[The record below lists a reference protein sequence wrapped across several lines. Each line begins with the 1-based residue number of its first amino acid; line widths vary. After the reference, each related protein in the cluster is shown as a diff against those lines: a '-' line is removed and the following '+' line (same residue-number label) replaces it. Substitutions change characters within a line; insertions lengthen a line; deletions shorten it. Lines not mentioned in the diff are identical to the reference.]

1 MTSRKWCVVLLAL
14 ALLGGFAY
22 AQQTKLR
29 VFIGGQQRPDVM
41 RKILDVYERRNPGV
55 RVEIEVG
62 GATSDQQQ
70 QYLTTVLTSRDPS
83 LDVILIDIVRPA
95 QYRAAGWS
103 EILDRYLPAASKER
117 LLQQYLPAYA
127 RANVVEGALVALPA
141 FADAQF
147 LYYRKDLLDK
157 YGFKPPVT
165 WDEAIKQAQTILQ
178 GERDPNLNGIGFM
191 GNISEGTVCTFLLA
205 VWAAGGDVA
214 DEKGRLTLTEEQA
227 RRSLQF
233 WLDLMER
240 YRVSPPNMAEKA
252 QDTIRREM
260 QQGRWI
266 FATLFAYAWAH
277 FQNDPDS
284 QVKGKIGVAVMPRF
298 EGGRSASCL
307 GGWQWTISNFSRNK
321 AQAYQLLR
329 YLSSPEVAKVLAIEA
344 SNLPAFPALY
354 RDPDILRVNPWFAD
368 ALPVVLNARARP
380 VHPRYPEIADVI
392 RRGLNAVLARTKAP
406 DQAAQ
411 EMVRGLRSIYG
422 Q

>member
-1 MTSRKWCVVLLAL
+1 MRLGLWLVILWVLLSA
-14 ALLGGFAY
+14 AF
-22 AQQTKLR
+22 AQQAKLR
-29 VFIGGQQRPDVM
+29 VFVGGQQRPDVM
-41 RKILDVYERRNPGV
+41 RKILDVYEQRNPGI

-83 LDVILIDIVRPA
+83 LDLILINIIRPA

-103 EILDRYLPAASKER
+103 EILDRYLPAASKGA
-117 LLQQYLPAYA
+117 LLARYLPAYV
-127 RANVVEGALVALPA
+127 RANVVDGALVALPA

-147 LYYRKDLLDK
+147 LYYRKDLLEK
-157 YGFKPPVT
+157 YGFKPPAT
-165 WDEAIKQAQTILQ
+165 WEEAIRQAQTILQ

-191 GNISEGTVCTFLLA
+191 GNISEGTVCSFLLPI
-205 VWAAGGDVA
+205 WAAGGDVT
-214 DEKGRLTLTEEQA
+214 DERGRLILTEDLA

-233 WLDLMER
+233 WLDLMDR
-240 YRVSPPNMAEKA
+240 HRVSPPNMAEKA

-284 QVKGKIGVAVMPRF
+284 QVKGKIGVTVMPRF

-329 YLSSPEVAKVLAIEA
+329 YLSSPEVAKVLALEA
-344 SNLPAFPALY
+344 SNLPAFPELY
-354 RDPDILRVNPWFAD
+354 RDSDILRANPWFAD

-380 VHPRYPEIADVI
+380 VHPRYPEIADVM
-392 RRGLNAVLARTKAP
+392 RRGLNAVLARTRTP
-406 DQAAQ
+406 EQAAREIVQ
-411 EMVRGLRSIYG
+411 GLRTIYG

>member
-1 MTSRKWCVVLLAL
+1 MVRLLVGVLVVLLL
-14 ALLGGFAY
+14 ASGAV
-22 AQQTKLR
+22 AQQVKLR

-41 RKILDVYERRNPGV
+41 RKILDVYEQRNPGV
-55 RVEIEVG
+55 KVEIEVG

-83 LDVILIDIVRPA
+83 LDVILIDIIRPA
-95 QYRAAGWS
+95 QYKAAGWS
-103 EILDRYLPAASKER
+103 EPLDRYLPLGARDA
-117 LLQQYLPAYA
+117 LLRQYLPAYV
-127 RANVVEGALVALPA
+127 RANIVDGALIALPA

-147 LYYRKDLLDK
+147 LFYRKDLLDK
-157 YGFKPPVT
+157 YGFKAPTT
-165 WDEAIKQAQTILQ
+165 WDEAIRQAQTILQ
-178 GERDPNLNGIGFM
+178 GERNPNLNGIGFM
-191 GNISEGTVCTFLLA
+191 GNISEGTVCSFLLPI
-205 VWAAGGDVA
+205 WAAGGDVT
-214 DEKGRLTLTEEQA
+214 DERGRLVLTEDLA

-233 WLDLMER
+233 WLDLMDR
-240 YRVSPPNMAEKA
+240 HKVSPANMAEKA

-266 FATLFAYAWAH
+266 FGTLFAYAWAH

-321 AQAYQLLR
+321 AQAYRLLR
-329 YLSSPEVAKVLAIEA
+329 YLSSPEVAKVLALEA
-344 SNLPAFPALY
+344 SNLPAFPELY
-354 RDPDILRVNPWFAD
+354 RDPDVLRANPWFAD

-380 VHPRYPEIADVI
+380 VHPRYPEIADVM
-392 RRGLNAVLARTKAP
+392 RRGLNAVLARTKTP
-406 DQAAQ
+406 EQAAREIVQ
-411 EMVRGLRSIYG
+411 GLRTIYG